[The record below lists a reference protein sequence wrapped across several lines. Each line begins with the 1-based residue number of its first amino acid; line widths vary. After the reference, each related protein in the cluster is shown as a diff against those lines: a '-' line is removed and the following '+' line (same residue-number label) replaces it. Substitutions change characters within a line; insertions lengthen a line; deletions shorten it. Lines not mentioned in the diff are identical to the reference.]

1 MDEADWGLLQTRF
14 CQNAADATDPEWDNS
29 PHLFYDKKSDFGYNM
44 KKLNGLNKSTT
55 KIIADH
61 NNGDAEKLDYSE
73 ANGLM
78 DKLYLAVGAEV
89 MLTSNLWVSVGFHNG
104 YKVKVVYFV

>member
-1 MDEADWGLLQTRF
+1 
-14 CQNAADATDPEWDNS
+14 
-29 PHLFYDKKSDFGYNM
+29 M

-61 NNGDAEKLDYSE
+61 NNGDVEKLDYSE